1 VSARAAFDWRFHFSS
16 GLGALMLET
25 IEPEMEREE
34 LSPLLNRGAVAD
46 LLNALRRDQLDANKE
61 EGHFAW
67 MLFSAALLLS
77 DVWLDSSP
85 PLGTVRFPLPS

>member
-1 VSARAAFDWRFHFSS
+1 VAGVLRA
-16 GLGALMLET
+16 LQ
-25 IEPEMEREE
+25 
-34 LSPLLNRGAVAD
+34 N
-46 LLNALRRDQLDANKE
+46 DQLDGNKE

-77 DVWLDSSP
+77 DIWLEPSP